1 MKIDFEHKQSAH
13 CENGVAAN
21 LMNFYGFR
29 VSEPLIY
36 GMGSGLFFSHM
47 PFVKVNGIPVTSFR
61 PLPGVIFRRI
71 TKQMGM
77 KIAKR
82 KFRDPDQAMKAL
94 DEVVEKGIPCGLLV
108 GVYHLTYFPSPY
120 RFHFNAHNIVV
131 CGKENGQYLISDPIM
146 ETLETLSYDDLK
158 RVRFAQGLFAPKGH
172 MYYVTEAPE
181 TVDLKS
187 ATAGGI
193 KKTCKQMLTIPV
205 PMFGAKG
212 IKYMAGKIRKYPEK
226 LGDKKASLYLGQIVR
241 AQEEIGTG
249 GAGFRFIYAAFLQEA
264 AGILGNDSLNKLSEE
279 MTLIGDKWREFAV
292 SAARI
297 VKNRSGE
304 RETYSEVS
312 EMLMDIA
319 DKEIKLY
326 KELKDTV

>member
-1 MKIDFEHKQSAH
+1 MKIDFEHRQSAH

-21 LMNFYGFR
+21 LMNYYGF
-29 VSEPLIY
+29 SINEPLIY

-47 PFVKVNGIPVTSFR
+47 PFVKVNNIPVTSFR

-71 TKQMGM
+71 TRQTGI
-77 KIAKR
+77 KIVKK
-82 KFRDPDQAMKAL
+82 KFKDPDQAMKAL

-108 GVYHLTYFPSPY
+108 GVYHLTYFPRPY

-131 CGKENGQYLISDPIM
+131 CGKENGKYIISDPIM

-158 RVRFAQGLFAPKGH
+158 RVRYAQGLFAPKGH
-172 MYYVTEAPE
+172 MYYVSGVPE
-181 TVDLKS
+181 NIDMKS
-187 ATAGGI
+187 ATIGGI
-193 KKTCKQMLTIPV
+193 RKTCRQMLTIPV
-205 PMFGAKG
+205 HMFGVNG
-212 IKYMAGKIRKYPEK
+212 IKYMAKKIKKYPEK

-264 AGILGNDSLNKLSEE
+264 AEILGNDKLNKLSED
-279 MTLIGDKWREFAV
+279 MTSIGDQWREFAI

-304 RETYSEVS
+304 KETYAAVS

-319 DKEIKLY
+319 DKEKKLY
-326 KELKDTV
+326 KELKATV